1 MAALYLLSSVPG
13 DQTAGGPAGALVQ
26 WITPAWQNLLH
37 VPLYAGLAA
46 SWLWALASYPLR
58 RPARLTVAFLLTV
71 LWAILD
77 ETHQMAVPGR
87 YASLTDLALNT
98 IGATLAVA
106 YSSLNAKRT

>member
-13 DQTAGGPAGALVQ
+13 DQTAEGSAGALVQ

-46 SWLWALASYPLR
+46 SWLWALAHYPLR

-106 YSSLNAKRT
+106 YSSLNAKKS